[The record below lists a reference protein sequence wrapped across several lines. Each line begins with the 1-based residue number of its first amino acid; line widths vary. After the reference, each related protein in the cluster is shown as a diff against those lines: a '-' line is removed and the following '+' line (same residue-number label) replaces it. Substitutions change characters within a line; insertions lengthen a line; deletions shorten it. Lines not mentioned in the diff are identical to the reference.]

1 MTDRMFEFLLAWLIT
16 FGFSFSFAVTKGPYA
31 LFEKFREYVK
41 SDKHIEDWVKVGV
54 ECPICLSFWFG
65 FVVMLA
71 LGGGV
76 TMWLSS
82 FGFTCLVVSLSPE

>member
-1 MTDRMFEFLLAWLIT
+1 MIFDYVLAWLIT
-16 FGFSFSFAVTKGPYA
+16 YGFAFSFAVTKGPYA

-41 SDKHIEDWVKVGV
+41 SDPDQYDWVKVGV

-65 FVVMLA
+65 FAVMLG

-82 FGFTCLVVSLSPE
+82 FGFTCLVVSLSPD